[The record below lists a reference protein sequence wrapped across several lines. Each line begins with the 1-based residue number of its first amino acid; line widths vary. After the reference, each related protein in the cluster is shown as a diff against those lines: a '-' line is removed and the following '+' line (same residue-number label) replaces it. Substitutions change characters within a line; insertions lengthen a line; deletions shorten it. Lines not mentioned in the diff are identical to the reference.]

1 MAVGEQVQ
9 TFLESVKRF
18 WNEFDLKQWS
28 EQVGGSSAEAIQA
41 VVYFALSFTCGFILK
56 RYFKFLFSCFIVSCF
71 MILLMEFAKFVI
83 IDWVSIKAFFGLTE
97 PVDFNLMVTSIIDW
111 VKNHILI
118 SIASLV
124 GFFVGYKLG

>member
-1 MAVGEQVQ
+1 MAVGEYVQ

-41 VVYFALSFTCGFILK
+41 VVYFAMSFGFGFILK
-56 RYFKFLFSCFIVSCF
+56 RYFKILFSCLIVSCL
-71 MILLMEFAKFVI
+71 MIMLMEFAKFVI
-83 IDWVSIKAFFGLTE
+83 IDWVAIKAFFGLTA
-97 PVDFNLMVTSIIDW
+97 PVDFSLMVTSVIDW
-111 VKNHILI
+111 VKGHILI